1 MGGKSGG
8 SSKVPVTLYYGS
20 VHFGI
25 CHGPIDSINRMY
37 FNEQLGW
44 NGVSEKPKPPVP
56 VFTSGAI
63 SWDNVIYYVGP
74 EQSEERID
82 SNKLLWAEY
91 YRADKAN
98 AVVGGKLVWQDWE
111 LPLAFPPKLG
121 PYKIREI
128 VGVDRSWL
136 SSGSG
141 PDSSGHNQMVLIL
154 KPEPDWDP
162 NKGSDIPIVT
172 IRTSGGDQGED
183 YISKYETSQNVTVY
197 AKGVWENGGG
207 EEPPPPDPG
216 PPGARHQQTIYIN
229 APELFGGLKKEG
241 GVAGYCHVMMGNLT
255 QLVPEDLARKVGRTQ
270 ATMPA
275 YRGVANAWFYGD
287 PSFYWSCNANRIPD
301 VWINV
306 TRMPIGLDPTIARI
320 GDDANAVH
328 IVFEAMSN
336 PDWGMGAP
344 ITSFNMAVWQQA
356 ARTIYDEKFGLSMIW
371 SDQMEI
377 EKFVSEVLDHIEA
390 SVFVHPRTGLFE
402 IKLIRDDYDEEQL
415 RVFNPNNALLSN
427 FQRKAWGET
436 INEIV
441 VTYKNPENEED
452 LSFSMQDTANIGM
465 QGAVITDNRNYYG
478 IRNGELAARVAE
490 RDLRSA
496 AAPLCSCDIEV
507 DRSAWDLIPGD
518 VVKVTWP
525 EYGLQN
531 LVMRVG
537 PVDYGR
543 PGEPRVRSSLV
554 EDIFFMPDD
563 SYFIPPTT
571 EWEDPRE
578 SAVPLMSTKIISIP
592 YYYMMAALGI
602 TDERSAD
609 QPVYPETATVVLG
622 STYQIDAQDFQLMT
636 PAVDAVGNLEYR
648 AVGFRELTGLGVT
661 TGDMPREVHTY
672 MKFEQPTP
680 KGGPTQS
687 GFALIGDGSD
697 RETELVA
704 LESFDNDLGWRLR
717 RGVLDTT
724 PKTWPKGTT
733 VRFID
738 SDSNTIDETIR
749 ADMELVDYKLLTRTS
764 LNLLELDDAPV
775 VSETLNGRPHYPF
788 RPANVRLNSILWGA
802 ALVDG
807 RDGVNLSWSTR
818 SRLQETS
825 VINVWSDGQ
834 VIPEDGQTTN
844 VRFYDHDGNVIEQFL
859 AITATSV
866 SLAFSKI
873 PGPSVRYTIESERD
887 GLTSLQDVEHEFDVC
902 GYGMNYGNYYGGKP

>member
-25 CHGPIDSINRMY
+25 CHGPVDSINRMY

-44 NGVSEKPKPPVP
+44 NGVSEFPKPPLP
-56 VFTSGAI
+56 TYWIQGLAN
-63 SWDNVIYYVGP
+63 WRNHYYYRGP
-74 EQSEERID
+74 EQSEKVLDTNALE
-82 SNKLLWAEY
+82 SSGF
-91 YRADKAN
+91 KA
-98 AVVGGKLVWQDWE
+98 AMVGAFIGGKLTWRDWE
-111 LPLAFPPKLG
+111 FVVPTGWQLG
-121 PYKIREI
+121 PVKTRTITGYGLGWE
-128 VGVDRSWL
+128 
-136 SSGSG
+136 SS
-141 PDSSGHNQMVLIL
+141 
-154 KPEPDWDP
+154 
-162 NKGSDIPIVT
+162 
-172 IRTSGGDQGED
+172 
-183 YISKYETSQNVTVY
+183 
-197 AKGVWENGGG
+197 GGG
-207 EEPPPPDPG
+207 EGNVFTQSTVWLFDRNETSGVPTVRSDSGSRYSTSQGVTLYTKEAWEAETSPEPTPEPV
-216 PPGARHQQTIYIN
+216 PPGARWQQTIYIN

-241 GVAGYCHVMMGNLT
+241 GVAGYCHVMMGDLT
-255 QLVPEDLARKVGRTQ
+255 QLVPDDLARKVGRTQ

-275 YRGVANAWFYGD
+275 YRGVVNAWFFGD
-287 PSFYWSCNANRIPD
+287 PSFYWSCNSNRIPD

-306 TRMPIGLDPTIARI
+306 TRMPVGLDPAIARI

-328 IVFEAMSN
+328 IIFEAMTN
-336 PDWGMGAP
+336 ADWGMGAP
-344 ITSFNMAVWQQA
+344 VTSFNMATWQQA

-390 SVFVHPRTGLFE
+390 SVFVHPRSGLFE
-402 IKLIRDDYDEEQL
+402 IKLIRDDYDENLL
-415 RVFNPNNALLSN
+415 RTFNPDNALLSN

-452 LSFSMQDTANIGM
+452 LSFAMQDTANIGM

-478 IRNGELAARVAE
+478 IRNSELAARVAE

-496 AAPLCSCDIEV
+496 SAPLCSCDIEV
-507 DRSAWDLIPGD
+507 NRSAWDLVPGD
-518 VVKVTWP
+518 VVRVTWP

-543 PGEPRVRSSLV
+543 PGEPRIRSSLV

-578 SAVPLMSTKIISIP
+578 SAVPMMSTKIISIP
-592 YYYMMAALGI
+592 YYYLMQALGI
-602 TDERSAD
+602 TDEHSTE
-609 QPVYPETATVVLG
+609 QPIYPETAAVVLG
-622 STYQIDAQDFQLMT
+622 STFQLDAQDFELMT
-636 PAVDAVGNLEYR
+636 PGVDAVGNLEYR
-648 AVGFRELTGLGVT
+648 SVGFRELTGLAT
-661 TGDMPREVHTY
+661 TTADMVREVHTY
-672 MKFEQPTP
+672 MKFETPTP
-680 KGGPTQS
+680 KGGPTLS

-697 RETELVA
+697 FETELVA
-704 LESFDNDLGWRLR
+704 LESFDSDLGWRLR

-724 PKTWPKGTT
+724 PKPWPKGTN

-738 SDSNTIDETIR
+738 GDSNTVDETIR
-749 ADMELVDYKLLTRTS
+749 ADMETVEYKLLTRTS
-764 LNLLELDDAPV
+764 LNLLELDAAPIE
-775 VSETLNGRPHYPF
+775 SEVLNGRPHYPF
-788 RPANVRLNSILWGA
+788 RPANVRMNTILWGA
-802 ALVDG
+802 PLVDG

-834 VIPEDGQTTN
+834 VIPEVGQTTN
-844 VRFYDHDGNVIEQFL
+844 VRFYDHEGQVIEQFL
-859 AITATSV
+859 GITATSV

-873 PGPSVRYTIESERD
+873 PGPSVRYMIESERD
-887 GLTSLQDVEHEFDVC
+887 GLTSLQNVDHEFDVC